1 MRVSN
6 MTHGR
11 LPENRI
17 VAEPPLAEP
26 PFDPKEPLPVSRT
39 RVCIGVLLLISG
51 FAVGSSS
58 SFFPAAKLWLGAL
71 GLCSSSPVSS
81 FSVSIVYALDAGD
94 IHETCMDANA
104 SSQTP
109 ERTADRREDLLV
121 TTSTLKPNYSSL
133 SSAVAQLVLVRPQN
147 RINPETTMK
156 SAHIMSSPVR

>member
-1 MRVSN
+1 MAKQVQRVCHDTLPWLISVSLDAMRVSN

-51 FAVGSSS
+51 FAVGTSS

-71 GLCSSSPVSS
+71 GLLLIISS
-81 FSVSIVYALDAGD
+81 FF
-94 IHETCMDANA
+94 
-104 SSQTP
+104 
-109 ERTADRREDLLV
+109 
-121 TTSTLKPNYSSL
+121 
-133 SSAVAQLVLVRPQN
+133 VLGLHRLRSGRGRHPRNLYGRQ
-147 RINPETTMK
+147 RI
-156 SAHIMSSPVR
+156 

>member
-1 MRVSN
+1 MRVSD

-58 SFFPAAKLWLGAL
+58 SIFPSAKLWLGAL
-71 GLCSSSPVSS
+71 GLLLLISS
-81 FSVSIVYALDAGD
+81 FF
-94 IHETCMDANA
+94 
-104 SSQTP
+104 
-109 ERTADRREDLLV
+109 
-121 TTSTLKPNYSSL
+121 
-133 SSAVAQLVLVRPQN
+133 VLGLHRLRSGRGRHPRNLYGRQ
-147 RINPETTMK
+147 RI
-156 SAHIMSSPVR
+156 

>member
-1 MRVSN
+1 MRVSD

-58 SFFPAAKLWLGAL
+58 SFFPTEKLWIGII
-71 GLCSSSPVSS
+71 GLLLIVSS
-81 FSVSIVYALDAGD
+81 FF
-94 IHETCMDANA
+94 
-104 SSQTP
+104 
-109 ERTADRREDLLV
+109 
-121 TTSTLKPNYSSL
+121 
-133 SSAVAQLVLVRPQN
+133 VLRLHRLHARGRPPRNLYGRQ
-147 RINPETTMK
+147 RI
-156 SAHIMSSPVR
+156 

>member
-1 MRVSN
+1 MRWSERRTVVRFTFGDDFHTSTASDARPRPLSLIWFSLDAMRVSN

-58 SFFPAAKLWLGAL
+58 SFLPAAKL
-71 GLCSSSPVSS
+71 
-81 FSVSIVYALDAGD
+81 
-94 IHETCMDANA
+94 
-104 SSQTP
+104 
-109 ERTADRREDLLV
+109 
-121 TTSTLKPNYSSL
+121 
-133 SSAVAQLVLVRPQN
+133 
-147 RINPETTMK
+147 
-156 SAHIMSSPVR
+156 